1 MDQASRKGIEEG
13 ALTAGQ
19 RRKLN
24 ALKKSVGE
32 EIGERAFAEWLASQG
47 GARTKAD
54 ANAVLIV
61 DTLWPSMDAPGDASI
76 CFGGLVHVVRCCRLS
91 GLFVRHSNAAGP
103 YGDAMIG
110 STSLGRA

>member
-1 MDQASRKGIEEG
+1 MDRTLSERIEEG
-13 ALTAGQ
+13 ALTKGQ

-24 ALKKSVGE
+24 ALRKSVGE

-61 DTLWPSMDAPGDASI
+61 DALWPMVQRGTLAIPR
-76 CFGGLVHVVRCCRLS
+76 GGYRIRRVR
-91 GLFVRHSNAAGP
+91 
-103 YGDAMIG
+103 
-110 STSLGRA
+110 GRIIVESARS

>member
-1 MDQASRKGIEEG
+1 MPGMQIDEST
-13 ALTAGQ
+13 LTKMQ
-19 RRKLN
+19 LRKLN
-24 ALKKSVGE
+24 ALRHSVGD
-32 EIGERAFAEWLASQG
+32 EIGERAFLDWLSSQPTA
-47 GARTKAD
+47 ARATPD
-54 ANAVLIV
+54 ENAALVV